1 MLKRRR
7 LLGAGLFAGLGAG
20 ISLPTAAAEI
30 DLRRHG
36 LVLLIRHAST
46 DPGIGDPPGFRLEEC
61 ATQRNL
67 SAEGQAQARRLGP
80 ALSQRGWVPQRVRSS
95 AWCRCMDTG
104 RLAFGN
110 VEAWPALNSFFQG
123 RDNEPAQ
130 TAELRRSL
138 AALSAGRIE
147 TWITHQVNVAA
158 LTGEGVAMGEVLLLR
173 GGNDEARVLH
183 RLAPT

>member
-1 MLKRRR
+1 MLKRRC

-20 ISLPTAAAEI
+20 TTLPAAAAEI

-36 LVLLIRHAST
+36 LVLLMRHAST

-80 ALSQRGWVPQRVRSS
+80 ALAERGWVPQRVRSS

-110 VEAWPALNSFFQG
+110 VESWPALNSFFQG
-123 RDNEPAQ
+123 RGNEQAQ
-130 TAELRRSL
+130 TTELRRSL
-138 AALSAGRIE
+138 AALPAGRIE
-147 TWITHQVNVAA
+147 AWVTHQVNVTA
-158 LTGEGVAMGEVLLLR
+158 LTGEGVVMGEVLLLH
-173 GGNDEARVLH
+173 GGSDQARVLQ
-183 RLAPT
+183 RLAPA